1 MKSYNRILIAVVV
14 TLIAIFTFCNLYIYS
29 FDSNNSS
36 GKQYRVEAQRVVNQI
51 EREGYSKIDLS
62 QYSTITAVDVM
73 GSKDDKS
80 FFETD
85 SDYLIRKI
93 NGEFYRIEYSLQD
106 NHWEYGIIGI
116 MNFFLVVMAVMV
128 IAIML
133 FIRQKVLKPFDEL
146 KEVPYELARGN
157 LTVPV
162 KEGKSKF
169 FSKFAWGVDLL
180 RENIEQQK
188 QKELSLQKEKKTL
201 VLSISH
207 DIKTPLSAIKLYAKA
222 LSKGLYKDKE
232 RQTEIFDNIHTKAVE
247 IENFVNEIIKAS
259 SEEFL
264 NLEVA
269 IGEFYLSQAVEK
281 ISDYYCGKL
290 ELVKTGFMIG
300 EYSNCIL
307 KGDLDRLVEV
317 LQNVIENAI
326 KYGDGYSIEISFT
339 KEEDCRLITVR
350 NSGCTLPKTELPHVF
365 ESFWRGSNAGNKSGS
380 GLGLYICRQLMH
392 KMDGDIFADID
403 HEMMCV
409 TVVIREV

>member
-128 IAIML
+128 IAFML

-326 KYGDGYSIEISFT
+326 KYGDGHSIEISFT

>member
-281 ISDYYCGKL
+281 ISDYYCEKL

-326 KYGDGYSIEISFT
+326 KYGDGHSIEISFT

-350 NSGCTLPKTELPHVF
+350 NSGCTLPKTELPYVF

>member
-281 ISDYYCGKL
+281 ISDYYCEKL

-326 KYGDGYSIEISFT
+326 KYGDGHSIEISFT

-392 KMDGDIFADID
+392 KMDASTEWINRKNQITDNK
-403 HEMMCV
+403 
-409 TVVIREV
+409 

>member
-29 FDSNNSS
+29 FDGNNSS

-128 IAIML
+128 IAFML

-281 ISDYYCGKL
+281 ISDYYCEKL

-326 KYGDGYSIEISFT
+326 KYGDGHSIEISFT

>member
-188 QKELSLQKEKKTL
+188 QKELSLQKEKKNFSL
-201 VLSISH
+201 V
-207 DIKTPLSAIKLYAKA
+207 
-222 LSKGLYKDKE
+222 
-232 RQTEIFDNIHTKAVE
+232 
-247 IENFVNEIIKAS
+247 
-259 SEEFL
+259 
-264 NLEVA
+264 
-269 IGEFYLSQAVEK
+269 YLS
-281 ISDYYCGKL
+281 
-290 ELVKTGFMIG
+290 
-300 EYSNCIL
+300 
-307 KGDLDRLVEV
+307 
-317 LQNVIENAI
+317 
-326 KYGDGYSIEISFT
+326 
-339 KEEDCRLITVR
+339 
-350 NSGCTLPKTELPHVF
+350 
-365 ESFWRGSNAGNKSGS
+365 
-380 GLGLYICRQLMH
+380 
-392 KMDGDIFADID
+392 
-403 HEMMCV
+403 
-409 TVVIREV
+409 

>member
-128 IAIML
+128 IAFML

-281 ISDYYCGKL
+281 ISDYYCEKL

-326 KYGDGYSIEISFT
+326 KYGDGHSIEISFT